1 MLLWIIKFI
10 QFLFKFFMVLFD
22 TDVIYLSHSSVV
34 ICFYVFTYL
43 FPIYYLFIEANN
55 WSFDSNNIHDYYDF
69 NLILAVYFQPTP
81 THPPLISGRTSSLF
95 IL

>member
-1 MLLWIIKFI
+1 MDYQIYTISFQVFHGFI
-10 QFLFKFFMVLFD
+10 WHWCHLPLSFVCS
-22 TDVIYLSHSSVV
+22 YL
-34 ICFYVFTYL
+34 FYVFTYL

-55 WSFDSNNIHDYYDF
+55 WGFDSNNIHDYYDF
-69 NLILAVYFQPTP
+69 NLVLVIYFKPTP